1 MVPQSG
7 TTAETLA
14 KAGSTRVTAPG
25 HQEKT
30 EKEAMREAVIVAA
43 CRTPVGKAPRGILKD
58 TRPEQMGCA
67 VLGDLVKRASDL
79 DPGLI
84 DDVIIGC
91 SFPEAA
97 QGLNLGRVLV
107 MSMGWPDRIPG
118 MTINR
123 FCSSGLEAIA
133 VGAQRIMCGFVDVV
147 IAGGVESMSQIPM
160 GGGTMLPNPALVDT
174 RPGSFTG
181 MGLTAENVAERY
193 NIGRDEQD
201 DFGAR
206 SQQRAEAAINAGRFK
221 SQIVPLKVRTQK
233 EAPGGRFEYEE
244 LVFDTDEGM
253 RPGTTKES
261 IAQLRPAFKPEGTV
275 TAGNSSQM
283 SDGAAGVVLMSK
295 EKASD
300 LGLPPLATFRYYA
313 VEGCE
318 PEYMGV
324 GPTVAI
330 PKVLKLA
337 NMTLDQIELIELNE
351 AFAAQSI
358 YCIRELGIN
367 EEITNVNG
375 GAIALGHPLGCTGAK
390 LTTQL
395 IYEMQE
401 RQLRWGLVSMCIGF
415 GMGAAGILEIE
426 Q

>member
-1 MVPQSG
+1 
-7 TTAETLA
+7 
-14 KAGSTRVTAPG
+14 
-25 HQEKT
+25 
-30 EKEAMREAVIVAA
+30 MREAVIVAA
-43 CRTPVGKAPRGILKD
+43 CRTAVGKAPRGILKH
-58 TRPEQMGCA
+58 TRPEDMGCA
-67 VLGDLVKRASDL
+67 VLGDLVKRAADL
-79 DPGLI
+79 DPVLI

-91 SFPEAA
+91 SFPEGT

-107 MSMGWPDRIPG
+107 ASMGWPDRIPG

-123 FCSSGLEAIA
+123 FCASGLEAI
-133 VGAQRIMCGFVDVV
+133 VIGAQRIMCGFSDVV
-147 IAGGVESMSQIPM
+147 VAGGVESMSQIPM

-181 MGLTAENVAERY
+181 MGLTAENVAQRY
-193 NIGRDEQD
+193 NIAREEQD
-201 DFGAR
+201 AFGAR

-221 SQIVPLKVRTQK
+221 SQIVPLKVRIQR
-233 EAPGGRFEYEE
+233 ESSGGRFEFDES
-244 LVFDTDEGM
+244 VFDTDEGM
-253 RPGTTKES
+253 RPGTTIES
-261 IAQLRPAFKPEGTV
+261 ISQLRPAFRSDGTV
-275 TAGNSSQM
+275 TAANSSQM
-283 SDGAAGVVLMSK
+283 SDGAAGVVLMSR
-295 EKASD
+295 EKAED
-300 LGLPPLATFRYYA
+300 LGLRPMATFRYYA

-330 PKVLKLA
+330 PKVLELA
-337 NMTLDQIELIELNE
+337 NMTLDQIEMIELNE

-358 YCIRELGIN
+358 YCIRELGMN

-401 RQLRWGLVSMCIGF
+401 RKLRWGLVSMCIGF
-415 GMGAAGILEIE
+415 GMGAAGIFEIE
-426 Q
+426 E

>member
-1 MVPQSG
+1 
-7 TTAETLA
+7 
-14 KAGSTRVTAPG
+14 
-25 HQEKT
+25 
-30 EKEAMREAVIVAA
+30 MREAVIVAA
-43 CRTPVGKAPRGILKD
+43 CRTAVGRAPRGTLTH

-67 VLGDLVKRASDL
+67 VLGSLLNRASDL
-79 DPGLI
+79 DPMLI

-91 SFPEAA
+91 SFPEAT

-118 MTINR
+118 MTVNR
-123 FCSSGLEAIA
+123 FCASGLQAIA
-133 VGAQRIMCGFVDVV
+133 IGAEKIMCGFSDVV

-160 GGGTMLPNPALVDT
+160 GGNLMYPNPALVDT

-193 NIGRDEQD
+193 NITREEQD
-201 DFGAR
+201 EFGAR

-221 SQIVPLKVRTQK
+221 SQIVPLKVKKQK
-233 EAPGGRFEYEE
+233 ELPDGHFEFEE
-244 LVFDTDEGM
+244 EVFDTDEGV
-253 RPGTTKES
+253 RPGTTVES
-261 IAQLRPAFKPEGTV
+261 ISQIRPAFKPNGTV

-295 EKASD
+295 DKAKE
-300 LGLPPLATFRYYA
+300 LGLKPMATFRYYA

-318 PEYMGV
+318 PEHMGV
-324 GPTVAI
+324 GPTVVI
-330 PKVLKLA
+330 PKVLALA
-337 NMTLDQIELIELNE
+337 GMTLDQIELIELNE
-351 AFAAQSI
+351 AFAAQAV
-358 YCIRELGIN
+358 YCIKNLGLN
-367 EEITNVNG
+367 QDITNVNG

-401 RQLRWGLVSMCIGF
+401 RKLQWGLVSMCIGF
-415 GMGAAGILEIE
+415 GMGAAGIFEIE
-426 Q
+426 N

>member
-1 MVPQSG
+1 M
-7 TTAETLA
+7 T
-14 KAGSTRVTAPG
+14 
-25 HQEKT
+25 
-30 EKEAMREAVIVAA
+30 REAVIVAA
-43 CRTPVGKAPRGILKD
+43 CRTATGKAPSGALKD

-79 DPGLI
+79 DPMLI

-91 SFPEAA
+91 SFPEST
-97 QGLNLGRVLV
+97 QGLNLGRILV
-107 MSMGWPDRIPG
+107 NSMDWPDRIPG

-123 FCSSGLEAIA
+123 FCASGLQAI
-133 VGAQRIMCGFVDVV
+133 VIGAEKIMCGFADIV

-160 GGGTMLPNPALVDT
+160 GGSMMYPNPALVDT
-174 RPGSFTG
+174 RPGSYVPV
-181 MGLTAENVAERY
+181 GLTAENVAERY
-193 NIGRDEQD
+193 NISREQQD
-201 DFGAR
+201 AFGAR

-221 SQIVPLKVRTQK
+221 TQIVPLKVKKQK
-233 EAPGGRFEYEE
+233 QLPNGHFEFEE
-244 LVFDTDEGM
+244 VVFDTDEGV
-253 RPGTTKES
+253 RPGTTKDS
-261 IAQLRPAFKPEGTV
+261 ISHIRPAFKPNGTV

-295 EKASD
+295 QRATK
-300 LGLPPLATFRYYA
+300 LGLKPMATFRYYA

-324 GPTVAI
+324 GPAVAI
-330 PKVLKLA
+330 PKVLQLGG
-337 NMTLDQIELIELNE
+337 MTLDQVELIEINE
-351 AFAAQSI
+351 AFAAQAV
-358 YCIRELGIN
+358 YCIRKLGIN

-401 RQLRWGLVSMCIGF
+401 RKLRWGLVAMCVGF
-415 GMGAAGILEIE
+415 GMGAAGIFEIE
-426 Q
+426 DY